1 MQGVCGSNLRTTP
14 KDNGMLKKK
23 DGSLSARPML
33 MLTVG
38 IKVVTSLEG
47 IT

>member
-1 MQGVCGSNLRTTP
+1 MQGVCGPNLRTTP

-23 DGSLSARPML
+23 EGSLSARPTP

-38 IKVVTSLEG
+38 IKVVTSLEEM
-47 IT
+47 T